1 MVMSTEAEILRRVLQ
16 PEQGDLAPDAARA
29 LLGLDFADD
38 DHRQMAELSAKAQEG
53 VLTPAER
60 ERLEGYINVSHLI
73 AFIQSKARLS
83 LKRQGIHAA

>member
-1 MVMSTEAEILRRVLQ
+1 MLMSAEAEILRRVLQ
-16 PEQGDLAPDAARA
+16 PEQGDLVPDAAHA
-29 LLGLDFADD
+29 LLALDFAEN

-53 VLTPAER
+53 ALTPAER
-60 ERLEGYINVSHLI
+60 EQLEGYINVSHLI